1 MRLIRQY
8 NSLFAFSSLGVH
20 VDKSINTG
28 DGPYVFRING
38 VVHHRIGSPLPAPGR
53 RPEYA
58 QFYIYDIKLSGT
70 IDSHGDR
77 YSLPV
82 VPELAALLIGGL
94 SPNVSSFD
102 VVVEAH
108 TSELKQISPIH
119 PALMSLQYPLLS
131 PMVILVSTLG

>member
-1 MRLIRQY
+1 LAAFALSHSLLFLQLGILNGLI
-8 NSLFAFSSLGVH
+8 
-20 VDKSINTG
+20 T
-28 DGPYVFRING
+28 
-38 VVHHRIGSPLPAPGR
+38 PLPAPGR

>member
-1 MRLIRQY
+1 LAAFALSHSLLFLQLGILNGLI
-8 NSLFAFSSLGVH
+8 
-20 VDKSINTG
+20 T
-28 DGPYVFRING
+28 
-38 VVHHRIGSPLPAPGR
+38 PLPAPGR

-58 QFYIYDIKLSGT
+58 QFYIYAQIAIKLSGT

-108 TSELKQISPIH
+108 TSELKQISPID